1 MKLQPLFLAI
11 AITFASIT
19 SCASLAF
26 ATEKPNVLIITA
38 DDLSADS
45 LGSFGCKL
53 ADTSPN
59 LDRLASEGIR
69 FEYAHV
75 VCANC
80 MPSRNALYSGRYPH
94 NNHVEGFYQVE
105 NPGYP
110 VMADLM
116 KSAGYFTAIRHKVGH
131 STPYSPYPAWDM
143 VLDRNPGGTPPDARD
158 PASYKTTTAKG
169 IAAAKAAGKPF
180 CLVMNTADP
189 HKPFYSEGRGKKEK
203 DPNQPSKVFKPNEVP
218 IPGYLFDDPVVRTEM
233 AHYFSSVR
241 RADDSVGAVLEA
253 LDESGQAERTIVIF
267 LSDHGMGMP
276 FVKTQLYHRSTQT
289 PLIVRW
295 PGVTKAGAIDREHLV
310 SAVDFL
316 PTLLDIVG
324 AAHPEGLDGRSF
336 EPLLQG
342 QPQKDRQYA
351 IKEYNEN
358 SGGFRDPMR
367 GVESKRFLYLFN
379 PWSNGERRMR
389 TATQGTFTYARM
401 QQLAKTDKEMA
412 KRLDAF
418 DHRVLEELYDVEKDP
433 DCLKNLIDDPSH
445 KNDVAELRK
454 VLEQWMVKTGD
465 PLLDVFR
472 QRDDV
477 AFREAYM
484 KKVEKESTDRGS
496 RADRKAAKGG
506 KRARKKVEAD

>member
-1 MKLQPLFLAI
+1 MRQAFSAANFVFLFLAFL
-11 AITFASIT
+11 AVAST
-19 SCASLAF
+19 LHAAERL
-26 ATEKPNVLIITA
+26 NVLLITA
-38 DDLSADS
+38 DDLSCDS
-45 LGSFGCKL
+45 LGAFGCKL

-59 LDRLASEGIR
+59 LDWLARQGMR

-80 MPSRNALYSGRYPH
+80 MPSRNALLSGRYPH
-94 NNHVEGFYQVE
+94 NNHVEGFYKV
-105 NPGYP
+105 PDPDYP

-116 KSAGYFTAIRHKVGH
+116 KAAGYFTAIRHKVGH
-131 STPYSPYPAWDM
+131 STPYTPYPAWDL
-143 VLDRNPGGTPPDARD
+143 VLDRNRGQGPLDAKD
-158 PASYKTTTAKG
+158 ASTYKTSTERG
-169 IAAAKAAGKPF
+169 IAAAKAADKPF
-180 CLVMNTADP
+180 CLVINIADP
-189 HKPFYSEGRGKKEK
+189 HKPFYSEGRGKNVR
-203 DPNQPSKVFKPNEVP
+203 DPNEPSRVFKPKEVP

-241 RADDSVGAVLEA
+241 RADDAVGGILKA
-253 LDESGQAERTIVIF
+253 LDESGQTDRTIVIF

-295 PGVTKAGAIDREHLV
+295 PGVTKAGAVDRQHLI

-324 AAHPEGLDGRSF
+324 IKYPDGLDGRTF
-336 EPLLQG
+336 EPLLHG
-342 QPQKDRQYA
+342 RSQKDREYA

-367 GVESKRFLYLFN
+367 AVETKRYLYIFN

-401 QQLAKTDKEMA
+401 QQLAKTDTAMA

-418 DHRVLEELYDVEKDP
+418 DHRVLEELYDVENDP
-433 DCLKNLIDDPSH
+433 DCLTNLIDDSAH
-445 KNDVAELRK
+445 KNDVAELRAT
-454 VLEQWMVKTGD
+454 LEKWMEKTGD
-465 PLLDVFR
+465 PVLDVFR
-472 QRDDV
+472 HRDDLAV
-477 AFREAYM
+477 REAYM
-484 KKVEKESTDRGS
+484 KKIEQESPERGS
-496 RADRKAAKGG
+496 RAARKAGKGG
-506 KRARKKVEAD
+506 KRAARRAEAD